1 MHSIKLDAHVGP
13 DGTLRLDIPVGLAN
27 QDVEVIVV
35 IQPRRPAMA
44 GAKPE
49 DLGWP
54 PGFFQRTA
62 GAWQGEPLVRGEQGE
77 FEKRDELL

>member
-35 IQPRRPAMA
+35 IQPRHPAA
-44 GAKPE
+44 TGVKPE

-54 PGFFQRTA
+54 PGYFEETYGCLKDDPIERDFQPVYEYR
-62 GAWQGEPLVRGEQGE
+62 E
-77 FEKRDELL
+77 ELL